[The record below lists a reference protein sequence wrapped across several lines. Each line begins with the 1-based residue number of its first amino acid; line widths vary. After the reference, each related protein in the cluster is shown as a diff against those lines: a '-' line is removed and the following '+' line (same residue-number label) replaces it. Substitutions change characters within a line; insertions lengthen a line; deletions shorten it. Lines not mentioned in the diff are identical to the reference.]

1 MRVALATLVAALL
14 GCFPA
19 MAAAKTSHGRAAPGS
34 AAVSQGFV
42 GVDIDGPM
50 YGPDTTV
57 NLNNQFG
64 SMVSNG
70 VQSVRIAFSW
80 AFAQPYQSMS
90 DVPSSDREEF
100 TDIRGVPTNFQITDQ
115 VVGDA
120 ARHRLTVLPTV
131 LYTPQW
137 DAKTNPGGGVGIPKR
152 TAPYGAFLTALIGRY
167 GPHGSFWAQ
176 NPGIPKVPIRT
187 WQIWNEPN
195 LAFYWPQPFARS
207 YVALLRQA
215 HAAIKHADPGA
226 KVMLGAL
233 TNQAWK
239 SLEAIDK
246 VRGAGRLFDVV
257 SVNGFTKRPADV
269 MFYLNIMRRAMNGH
283 GQRRTPL
290 VATEL
295 SWPSARGK
303 SSQHFDFNTTESGQA
318 RNIATLLP
326 LIGQQRHSLGLA
338 GFYYYTWMGEEDQKA
353 LAFNF
358 AGLLAF
364 NYGRVRAK
372 PALAAYR
379 KGVLVLEHCRR
390 KGSVATSCI
399 R

>member
-1 MRVALATLVAALL
+1 MATLVAALL
-14 GCFPA
+14 CCSPA
-19 MAAAKTSHGRAAPGS
+19 LSAAKTSPKAKAKALP
-34 AAVSQGFV
+34 AVPQGFA

-64 SMVSNG
+64 SMVTNG
-70 VQSVRIAFSW
+70 VQSVRVAFSW

-90 DVPSSDREEF
+90 DVPSADQDEY
-100 TDIRGVPTNFQITDQ
+100 TPVAGVPTNFQITDQ
-115 VVGDA
+115 VVADA
-120 ARHRLTVLPTV
+120 ASHRITVLPTV
-131 LYTPQW
+131 LYTPDW
-137 DAKTNPGGGVGIPKR
+137 DAKANDNNLSIPKR
-152 TAPYGAFLTALIGRY
+152 TAPYAAYLTGLIGRY

-195 LAFYWPQPFARS
+195 ISFYWPQPFASS
-207 YVALLRQA
+207 YVPLVRAA
-215 HAAIKHADPGA
+215 HSAIKRADPGA

-239 SLEAIDK
+239 SLEQVDK
-246 VRGAGRLFDVV
+246 VRGAAGQFDIV
-257 SVNGFTKRPADV
+257 SVNGFTKTPADV
-269 MFYLNIMRRAMNGH
+269 MFYLNVMRRAMNSH
-283 GQRRTPL
+283 GQRKTPL
-290 VATEL
+290 VATEF

-303 SSQHFDFNTTESGQA
+303 SPQHFDFNTTEAGQA

-326 LIGQQRHSLGLA
+326 LLGQQRRSLGLI
-338 GFYYYTWMGEEDQKA
+338 GFDYYTWMGEEDENR

-358 AGLLAF
+358 GGLLRF
-364 NYGRVRAK
+364 YNGRVTAK

-379 KGVLVLEHCRR
+379 KGVLALEHCRR
-390 KGSVATSCI
+390 KGAVATSCI